1 MSDEKKNEILDKE
14 KELDKDELDAVSGGA
29 CGCPL
34 VGGGTGHGEGYPW
47 QNESDLKYD
56 CACVGGGVGLD
67 NDGATYCMCPL
78 AGGGT
83 DKPFA
88 QV

>member
-1 MSDEKKNEILDKE
+1 MSDEKKNEILNKE
-14 KELDKDELDAVSGGA
+14 KELDKDELDAVSGGD
-29 CGCPL
+29 CGCP
-34 VGGGTGHGEGYPW
+34 V
-47 QNESDLKYD
+47 
-56 CACVGGGVGLD
+56 
-67 NDGATYCMCPL
+67 

>member
-29 CGCPL
+29 CGCP
-34 VGGGTGHGEGYPW
+34 VAGGGTGHG
-47 QNESDLKYD
+47 NENGLKYD

-67 NDGATYCMCPL
+67 NDGKTYCMCTV

-83 DKPFA
+83 DKKFA
-88 QV
+88 SF

>member
-14 KELDKDELDAVSGGA
+14 KELDKDELDAVSGGD
-29 CGCPL
+29 CGCP
-34 VGGGTGHGEGYPW
+34 VAGGGTGHG
-47 QNESDLKYD
+47 NESDLKYD
-56 CACVGGGVGLD
+56 CACVGAGVGLD
-67 NDGATYCMCPL
+67 NEGATYCMCPL

-88 QV
+88 RV

>member
-1 MSDEKKNEILDKE
+1 MSEEKKNEILDKE

-34 VGGGTGHGEGYPW
+34 AGGGAGHG
-47 QNESDLKYD
+47 NENGLKYD
-56 CACVGGGVGLD
+56 CGCAFAGVGLD
-67 NDGATYCMCPL
+67 DEGETYCICPL

-83 DKPFA
+83 DTPVETF
-88 QV
+88 